1 MLKQVILAVFTLFS
15 VSLTVAQAQ
24 KMSISNHIKRI
35 DVSTLPLF
43 CDKTEVSNAEY
54 RQYTTWVYATFG
66 NEAYEKTL
74 PDSLV
79 WNRVFGEPFVLVY
92 FRHPA
97 YNNYPV
103 VGVSYEQA
111 LAYAK
116 WRTDKVNEKI
126 LIDRG
131 VLKSTPMHGKPNKA
145 EEELS
150 KIALKNAALVEYRLP
165 TPQEWEQIA
174 SSERGDDWGIDEQD
188 TKSKKQKERNI
199 SLFNVKT
206 DSQNLKRITFTS
218 PVISF
223 SPQNKKYHH
232 LIGNVAEMTT
242 QKNIAKG
249 GSYRH
254 TLEESKIKNNIAYEK
269 PEAWLGFRC
278 VAVLK

>member
-1 MLKQVILAVFTLFS
+1 MLKQIILAVFTLFS
-15 VSLTVAQAQ
+15 VSLTVAQ

-66 NEAYEKTL
+66 NEAYEKAL

-79 WNRVFGEPFVLVY
+79 WNSVFGEPFVPVY

-165 TPQEWEQIA
+165 TPQEWEQMA
-174 SSERGDDWGIDEQD
+174 STERGDDWGIDEQD
-188 TKSKKQKERNI
+188 TKSKKQKERDI

-218 PVISF
+218 PVTSF